1 MKTRFL
7 SELTLYYL
15 MQQSFIKLALIIVFI
30 FMQCIPTVNA
40 SDVSIEQNQFSS
52 EILPNGL
59 TDISN
64 REIVIRLK
72 SGYVFSDLQKYCN
85 QLEVESVFPIFSPTT
100 SAGQDLLLSRYY
112 LIRFPKTSQFEH
124 FQQKFRENQ
133 MIEVTEMN
141 RLSRFCAD
149 IAPNDPRY
157 NEQWNLKTMNLP
169 SAWNIEQGEPSVVIA
184 VVDSG
189 IMLQHPELR
198 NQLWR
203 NSGEI
208 ADNGVDDDNNGYI
221 DDIVGWDFSDAPTLQ
236 GLGDW
241 KERDNMPDDE
251 TGHGTQVS
259 GIIAAEANNGVG
271 ISGIVWNCKIMTL
284 RAGFRIGGGAFL
296 QNDDIAAAIVYA
308 ADNGANVINMSLGDT
323 VNSFLIQDAVE
334 YAYRRG
340 CVLVAAAGNSS
351 EPGSY
356 YPAALE
362 KVISVAALDSEN
374 QLGSS
379 NFGASIDIAAP
390 GEEILTTDLSQSY
403 GIKSGTSMAAAHISG
418 VAALLI
424 SANPSCSND
433 QVYQWITDSSR
444 QLSIT
449 NLVGTGLVDAHAA
462 LTSHNGLI
470 AEITTRI
477 SPQIENSE
485 ENNVINIVGSAGGAD
500 FLQYWLDYGISET
513 PDLWFP
519 IGIPQSK
526 PKYDSVLHE
535 WNTSALD
542 EGIYTLRL
550 SVQSKNDKIIR
561 NKTVVE
567 IRNTSPIISKHEA
580 SPWLSGDHYDSTIIW
595 QTDVLTTGSVEIF
608 SNTDTQTPVRIGYS
622 ESVNRQHVI
631 NLSEMGLPSGEYLY
645 RLKTQNRGGLIRIDD
660 NKGNYYP
667 ISVLNEQIQPYHLLV
682 TSPILYGLHAIVT
695 SNDLNGN
702 GRLEI
707 IGIATETSTAHIF
720 ETDNLGVLKIYS
732 TLDQPISRIWS
743 SGDTDG
749 DGLIEI
755 LCNKDQS
762 TFLLE
767 QSVSDKQLSETI
779 WSEEGIWGGTIADMD
794 LDGKPEIYSR
804 HDDTNSI
811 YVYKSIGDNNY
822 NNTISLQNPTQG
834 SNNLST
840 RFATGDFDTDGRI
853 EILTGDSDGEIF
865 IYENYGDGNYQ
876 HTWFDT
882 LIDGIP
888 QLFAAGDL
896 DGDSSP
902 EFVVGS
908 KVWTTELDLPRQH
921 WLITIFTSTG
931 NDSYHAVWHQRIREL
946 RDEESGITIADVN
959 NDGVNELCITVPPN
973 FYLIQY
979 DGTIYRPI
987 WHHPAT
993 GTFNPI
999 VADIDNDGNNEL
1011 MFNYENKYTIFN
1023 SSNLYGIQNE
1033 LLPPWALSAKPL
1045 NETSISLEWQS
1056 DMQSQ
1061 FFTILRGKTE
1071 LSMKPIKQGIKVR
1084 QYTDVGLISGQT
1096 YWYAIASQTSDGNIS
1111 IPSTPVFAIPTS
1123 PPQLISAV
1131 HSPLNQVIISFDKPM
1146 NIVAANAS
1154 RYLLHRFVK
1163 LNGTDDHDKEYFV
1176 PQSAILDQSQKR
1188 VVLTFTSDILTADY
1202 QYKIE
1207 AIQLLDTYGAEL
1219 AEEGRIVSV
1228 EYQTQP
1234 NKEIIVY
1241 PNPVRGNKVTFDRL
1255 TVDSKIDIYDVAGNR
1270 ITSFSPT
1277 DQDTSGNRCNII
1289 WSLDGVSSGVYIY
1302 VIESNNGR
1310 NIGKV
1315 SIIR

>member
-1 MKTRFL
+1 MKGFFHLMLKCFT
-7 SELTLYYL
+7 SLTLFL
-15 MQQSFIKLALIIVFI
+15 FLICI
-30 FMQCIPTVNA
+30 QYIPTA
-40 SDVSIEQNQFSS
+40 IGSDVSLETNQNSS
-52 EILPNGL
+52 DILSNSL
-59 TDISN
+59 ITISK
-64 REIVIRLK
+64 REIVVRLK
-72 SGYVFSDLQKYCN
+72 SDYIFSDFYKFCI
-85 QLEVESVFPIFSPTT
+85 QLEVELVLPIFSPATP
-100 SAGQDLLLSRYY
+100 AGQHPLLSHYY
-112 LIRFPKTSQFEH
+112 LIRFPKTSQFERL
-124 FQQKFRENQ
+124 QQKFRENQ

-141 RLSRFCAD
+141 RLNQFCAD

-169 SAWNIEQGEPSVVIA
+169 SAWNIEQGKPSVVIA

-198 NQLWR
+198 NQLWQ

-241 KERDNMPDDE
+241 KDRDNMPDDE

-271 ISGIVWNCKIMTL
+271 ISGIAWNCKLMTL

-308 ADNGANVINMSLGDT
+308 ADNGADVINMSLGDT

-362 KVISVAALDSEN
+362 NVISVAALDSEN

-390 GEEILTTDLSQSY
+390 GEEILTTDLLQSY

-433 QVYQWITDSSR
+433 QVYRWTMDSSR

-449 NLVGTGLVDAHAA
+449 NLVGAGLVDAYSA

-485 ENNVINIVGSAGGAD
+485 QNNVINIIGSAGGAD
-500 FLQYWLDYGISET
+500 FLQYWLDYGISEI

-519 IGIPQSK
+519 IGFPQSK
-526 PKYDSVLHE
+526 PKYNSVLHE
-535 WNTSALD
+535 WDTSSLD
-542 EGIYTLRL
+542 EGIYTIRL
-550 SVQSKNDKIIR
+550 SVRSKNERIIR

-567 IRNTSPIISKHEA
+567 IRNTLPIISKHEA

-595 QTDVLTTGSVEIF
+595 QTDVLTSGSVELF
-608 SNTDTQTPVRIGYS
+608 SNTDKQTPVRIGYS
-622 ESVNRQHVI
+622 ESVNRQHLI
-631 NLSEMGLPSGEYLY
+631 NLSDMGLPSGEYLY
-645 RLKTQNRGGLIRIDD
+645 RLITQNRGGLMRIDD
-660 NKGNYYP
+660 NKENYYP
-667 ISVLNEQIQPYHLLV
+667 ISVLNELIQPYHLLV

-732 TLDQPISRIWS
+732 TIDEPISRIWS

-749 DGLIEI
+749 DGLIEL
-755 LCNKDQS
+755 LCNKDQT

-767 QSVSDKQLSETI
+767 QSAPDKQLSETI
-779 WSEEGIWGGTIADMD
+779 WSEEGIWGGTIADMN

-811 YVYKSIGDNNY
+811 YVYESIGDNNY
-822 NNTISLQNPTQG
+822 NHIVSLQNPTQG
-834 SNNLST
+834 SNNLPT

-865 IYENYGDGNYQ
+865 IYENFGDGNYQ

-896 DGDSSP
+896 DGDSSL

-921 WLITIFTSTG
+921 WLITIYTSTG
-931 NDSYHAVWHQRIREL
+931 NDSYRAVWTQRIREL
-946 RDEESGITIADVN
+946 HDDVEGGITIADAN
-959 NDGVNELCITVPPN
+959 NDGVNELCIVVSPN

-979 DGTIYRPI
+979 NGTTYRPI

-993 GTFNPI
+993 STFNPI

-1011 MFNYENKYTIFN
+1011 MFNNDNKYTIFN
-1023 SSNLYGIQNE
+1023 TPNFYGIQNK
-1033 LLPPWALSAKPL
+1033 LIPPWGLSAKPL

-1061 FFTILRGKTE
+1061 VFTVLRGKTE
-1071 LSMKPIKQGIKVR
+1071 SSIKPIKHGIKEK
-1084 QYTDVGLISGQT
+1084 QYTDMGLISGQT

-1111 IPSTPVFAIPTS
+1111 IPSPPVSAIPTS
-1123 PPQLISAV
+1123 PPQMISAV
-1131 HSPLNQVIISFDKPM
+1131 HSPLNQIFISFDKRM
-1146 NIVAANAS
+1146 DITTANAS
-1154 RYLLHRFVK
+1154 RYLLHR
-1163 LNGTDDHDKEYFV
+1163 LLILDETDDHDKEYFV

-1188 VVLTFTSDILTADY
+1188 VVLTFTSGILTADY

-1207 AIQLLDTYGAEL
+1207 AIQLSDTYGAEL
-1219 AEEGRIVSV
+1219 TEESRIVSI
-1228 EYQTQP
+1228 EYQSQP

-1241 PNPVRGNKVTFDRL
+1241 PNPVRGNKVTFDGL

-1277 DQDTSGNRCNII
+1277 DQDTTGNRCQKI
-1289 WSLDGVSSGVYIY
+1289 WVLDGVSNGVYIY
-1302 VIESNNGR
+1302 VIENNNGR
-1310 NIGKV
+1310 NIGKI

>member
-1 MKTRFL
+1 
-7 SELTLYYL
+7 
-15 MQQSFIKLALIIVFI
+15 MQKSSIKLALLIVFI

-40 SDVSIEQNQFSS
+40 SDVSIDSNHYSS
-52 EILPNGL
+52 EIFPNGL

-64 REIVIRLK
+64 REIIVRLK
-72 SGYVFSDLQKYCN
+72 SDYIYSDFQKYCN
-85 QLEVESVFPIFSPTT
+85 QLEAESIFPIFSPTT
-100 SAGQDLLLSRYY
+100 PAGQDPLLSRIY
-112 LIRFPKTSQFEH
+112 LVRFPNTSQLDLIQE
-124 FQQKFRENQ
+124 RLSENTK
-133 MIEVTEMN
+133 IDAVEVN
-141 RLSRFCAD
+141 RLSRFCSD
-149 IAPNDPRY
+149 ITPNDPRY
-157 NEQWNLKTMNLP
+157 DEQWNLKTMNLP
-169 SAWNIEQGEPSVVIA
+169 SAWRIEQGEPSVVIA

-198 NQLWR
+198 NQLWQ

-221 DDIVGWDFSDAPTLQ
+221 DDMVGWDFSDAPTLQ

-259 GIIAAEANNGVG
+259 GIIAAEANNGIG

-351 EPGSY
+351 EQGSY

-362 KVISVAALDSEN
+362 NVISVAALDSEN
-374 QLGSS
+374 QLGIS

-433 QVYQWITDSSR
+433 QVYKWIMDSSR

-449 NLVGTGLVDAHAA
+449 NLVGAGLVDAYSA

-477 SPQIENSE
+477 LPQIENSE
-485 ENNVINIVGSAGGAD
+485 QNNIIDIVGSAGGAE

-526 PKYDSVLHE
+526 PKYDSILHE
-535 WNTSALD
+535 WDTSAIN

-550 SVQSKNDKIIR
+550 SVQSKNDNIIR

-567 IRNTSPIISKHEA
+567 IRNTLPIITKHEA

-595 QTDVLTTGSVEIF
+595 KTDVLTTGSVEVF

-631 NLSEMGLPSGEYLY
+631 NLSEMGLPSGKYLY

-667 ISVLNEQIQPYHLLV
+667 ISVLNERIQPYHLLV
-682 TSPILYGLHAIVT
+682 TSPILYGLHAII
-695 SNDLNGN
+695 SSDDLNGN

-732 TLDQPISRIWS
+732 TIDEPISRIWS

-749 DGLIEI
+749 DGLIEL
-755 LCNKDQS
+755 LCNKGET

-767 QSVSDKQLSETI
+767 QSSDKQLFETI
-779 WSEEGIWGGTIADMD
+779 WSEEGIWGGTIVDMD
-794 LDGKPEIYSR
+794 MDGKPEIYSR

-811 YVYKSIGDNNY
+811 YVYESIDDNNY
-822 NNTISLQNPTQG
+822 NNTVSLQNPTQG
-834 SNNLST
+834 SNNLPT
-840 RFATGDFDTDGRI
+840 RFATGDFDSDGKI
-853 EILTGDSDGEIF
+853 ELLTGDNDGEIF
-865 IYENYGDGNYQ
+865 IYENNGDGNYQ

-921 WLITIFTSTG
+921 WLITIYTSNG

-946 RDEESGITIADVN
+946 RDEESGITIADAN
-959 NDGVNELCITVPPN
+959 NDGVNELCIVVSPN

-979 DGTIYRPI
+979 DGTTYRPI
-987 WHHPAT
+987 WHHTAT
-993 GTFNPI
+993 STFNPI

-1011 MFNYENKYTIFN
+1011 MFNYDNKYTIFN
-1023 SSNLYGIQNE
+1023 TPNLYGIQNE

-1045 NETSISLEWQS
+1045 DEISISLEWQS

-1061 FFTILRGKTE
+1061 VFTILRGKTE
-1071 LSMKPIKQGIKVR
+1071 LSMKPIKQGIKVK
-1084 QYTDVGLISGQT
+1084 QFTDVGLVSGQT
-1096 YWYAIASQTSDGNIS
+1096 YWYAIASETSDGNIS
-1111 IPSTPVFAIPTS
+1111 IPSTTVSAIPTS

-1154 RYLLHRFVK
+1154 RYLLHRSSK
-1163 LNGTDDHDKEYFV
+1163 LNESGENNTEYFV

-1188 VVLTFTSDILTADY
+1188 VVLTFTSGVLTADY

-1207 AIQLLDTYGAEL
+1207 AIQLSDTYGAEL
-1219 AEEGRIVSV
+1219 TEESRIVSV

-1277 DQDTSGNRCNII
+1277 DQDTSGNRCQKI
-1289 WSLDGVSSGVYIY
+1289 WVLDGVSSGVYIY